1 MNSTFVKS
9 VTTLCLLG
17 TLGGCA
23 NIISATREKP
33 IREDQG
39 SRTIGAYVEDE
50 VIENK
55 TLVNLNKGSESV
67 KNSHISATSYN
78 GILLLTGQ
86 VPTDTAKNEAEQIAL
101 QTRKVRKIHN
111 ELEISGPTSTIVR
124 TNDAYLTS
132 RIKLQLLTNKS
143 VDGGRIKVV
152 TENSAVYL
160 MGLVTE
166 NEAEAAINII
176 RTIPGVQRIVKV
188 FEYIAHR

>member
-1 MNSTFVKS
+1 MS
-9 VTTLCLLG
+9 TTLIKCITTACMLT
-17 TLGGCA
+17 TLSGCS
-23 NIISATREKP
+23 NLISASREEP

-55 TLVNLNKGSESV
+55 TLVNLNKGSDTV
-67 KNSHISATSYN
+67 KNSHISVTSYN

-86 VPTDTAKNEAEQIAL
+86 VPHGAAKRETEQIAT

-111 ELEISGPTSTIVR
+111 ELELSGPTSSIVR
-124 TNDAYLTS
+124 ANDAYLTS
-132 RIKLQLLTNKS
+132 RIKLQLLADES
-143 VDGGRIKVV
+143 VEGGRIKVV
-152 TENSAVYL
+152 TENSSTYL

-166 NEAEAAINII
+166 KEADRAVNII

-188 FEYIAHR
+188 FEYIPHR

>member
-1 MNSTFVKS
+1 MN
-9 VTTLCLLG
+9 TTILKCITAACMLG
-17 TLGGCA
+17 TLAGCS
-23 NIISATREKP
+23 NLISASREEP

-55 TLVNLNKGSESV
+55 TLVNLNKGSETV
-67 KNSHISATSYN
+67 KNSHISVTSYN

-86 VPTDTAKNEAEQIAL
+86 VPNESAKQEAEQITM

-111 ELEISGPTSTIVR
+111 ELEISGPTSSIVR
-124 TNDAYLTS
+124 GNDAYLTS
-132 RIKLQLLTNKS
+132 RIKLQLLTDETVEGS
-143 VDGGRIKVV
+143 RIKVV
-152 TENSAVYL
+152 TENSSTYL

-166 NEAEAAINII
+166 KEADRAVNII

-188 FEYIAHR
+188 FEYIPRR